1 MSPRTRNII
10 IGVVVAVLLVTVVG
24 PFVYINFIKDDPPER
39 LSLDDVTTTTAADGD
54 DATSSTGAEAD
65 GIDGTWAVA
74 DGSIVGY
81 RIDETLFGQ
90 DSEAVGRSE
99 GVTGEVAIE
108 GTTVTDATFEV
119 DMATFESG
127 ESQRDGQFEN
137 RIMEVAEFPT
147 ASFVLTA
154 PVELGTVPAD
164 GEEITAT
171 ATGDLTLHGVTREVS
186 IDLVARSD
194 GSTFAVD
201 GTTTVTFSNYGI
213 DDPSGGPASVGD
225 EGELEVLL
233 VFSR

>member
-1 MSPRTRNII
+1 MSSRTRNII
-10 IGVVVAVLLVTVVG
+10 IGVVAAVLLVTVVG

-39 LSLDDVTTTTAADGD
+39 LSLDDVTTTTTDSDGTTSTTGAAADGIE
-54 DATSSTGAEAD
+54 GA
-65 GIDGTWAVA
+65 WVVA

-99 GVTGEVAIE
+99 GVTGEVTIE
-108 GTTVTDATFEV
+108 GTSVTAATFEV
-119 DMATFESG
+119 DMSTFESG

-147 ASFVLTA
+147 AEFVLTS
-154 PVELGTVPAD
+154 PIELGALPAD
-164 GEEITAT
+164 GEDVTAT
-171 ATGDLTLHGVTREVS
+171 ATGDLTLHGVTREVT
-186 IDLVARSD
+186 IDLVARLD

-201 GTTTVTFSNYGI
+201 GTTTVTFSDYAI

-225 EGELEVLL
+225 QGELEVLL